1 MKIGNIMTLKDKYSH
16 IFKISNNDYN
26 KAKSYYDKYLQLFD
40 KILKESKPFSDNL
53 KLEIESSNPWKEVGY
68 SKNDYSFTSL
78 AESDWIILGDLLIE
92 NIEQLLKNDSNSK
105 DIVQSRFKDFEQA
118 FDGNFIDPKVIILGI
133 NPKMSAQHEPYGLDS
148 TIYKKPFDN
157 RKGILNNDY
166 YFGSKGLFYA
176 KMEKNTQLREAH
188 YDMIFNL
195 DKITP
200 VALWEFFPY
209 ASENENEWEKG
220 HKMTKAL
227 KDYFQLK
234 KILPSQ
240 IWMVCLLTYVIKE
253 SKRLKIF
260 LRKNNKHF
268 RENFLNN
275 YFKLLCLESNSCIE
289 ILTKKSPTS
298 KYLSK
303 GNVKSF
309 YNEKIRIRT
318 DSIEYFFEDL
328 WGIIIKDN

>member
-1 MKIGNIMTLKDKYSH
+1 MILKDKYSH
-16 IFKISNNDYN
+16 IFKISNSDYN

-40 KILKESKPFSDNL
+40 KILKESKPFSDDL
-53 KLEIESSNPWKEVGY
+53 RLEIESSNPWNKAVF
-68 SKNDYSFTSL
+68 SKNGYNFTSL
-78 AESDWIILGDLLIE
+78 AEPDCFILGELLIE
-92 NIEQLLKNDSNSK
+92 NIEQLLKNDSKSK

-133 NPKMSAQHEPYGLDS
+133 NPKMTVQHEPYGLDT

-157 RKGILNNDY
+157 RKSILNNDY
-166 YFGSKGLFYA
+166 YFGPNGLFYA
-176 KMEKNTQLREAH
+176 KMGKHVQLKEAH

-195 DKITP
+195 DKVTP
-200 VALWEFFPY
+200 VALWEFFLY
-209 ASENENEWEKG
+209 ASENENEWQKG

-240 IWMVCLLTYVIKE
+240 IWMVCLLTYAIKK
-253 SKRLKIF
+253 SNKLKIF

-268 RENFLNN
+268 RENFLNS
-275 YFKLLCLESNSCIE
+275 YFKLLCLESNTCIE
-289 ILTKKSPTS
+289 ILTKKSPAS
-298 KYLSK
+298 KYLSI

-309 YNEKIRIRT
+309 YEENLRIRT
-318 DSIEYFFEDL
+318 DSIECFFEDL
-328 WGIIIKDN
+328 WDITINNI